1 MADDD
6 TPTDKGAVQLTP
18 GKPAQPKLA
27 PVTPGPKTVTV
38 SVPKATPVP
47 TAAPTQPNAPAA
59 PVVDAQATDDLIKKG
74 DLLDQIVETTG
85 VKRADAKSVME
96 AFLGL
101 MAENLI
107 ADNQL
112 QLPPLG
118 KIKVVK
124 SKPVGQGATALTLRV
139 RTPNSD

>member
-1 MADDD
+1 MADKD
-6 TPTDKGAVQLTP
+6 TPNDQGAVQLTP

-47 TAAPTQPNAPAA
+47 SAQSKQIAPEAQPAPAGA
-59 PVVDAQATDDLIKKG
+59 SDDLIKKG
-74 DLLDQIVETTG
+74 DLLDQIVDTTG

-96 AFLGL
+96 ALFALL
-101 MAENLI
+101 ADHLI
-107 ADNQL
+107 ADKQL

-139 RTPNSD
+139 RTPNTD